1 MLIGWISPF
10 SRIPL
15 ADTWESASPEIM
27 RCAGAVSFR
36 LLPLHTR
43 IASPR
48 LGGTH
53 DKSKTSEASLYLI
66 HGCAPEEFVME
77 DTSIFEVH
85 RLSKLRDMQPV
96 PDLQTCVKLS
106 IGLGG
111 LGLDGIYLV
120 RNGHVVPG
128 T

>member
-15 ADTWESASPEIM
+15 ADTWGSASPEIT

-36 LLPLHTR
+36 LPPLHTR

-53 DKSKTSEASLYLI
+53 DKSRTPEASLYLVL
-66 HGCAPEEFVME
+66 GYAPEESVMG
-77 DTSIFEVH
+77 DTSIFEVF
-85 RLSKLRDMQPV
+85 RLSELRDMQPV
-96 PDLQTCVKLS
+96 PDLQTCLKVFIYSLE
-106 IGLGG
+106 GLGFE
-111 LGLDGIYLV
+111 
-120 RNGHVVPG
+120 RSPSCEAWA
-128 T
+128 